1 MNLKRALG
9 PLAEP
14 SFARYFTAVVIS
26 NAGSFASVIAL
37 SFAVLAASSP
47 TALGFIF
54 LAREIPVLALVLVGG
69 VFADRLPRRFVLAGA
84 SFVQG
89 ASQLVAAVI
98 LIHGSANIPALAIC
112 AAVNGAASAFGYPA
126 TTGLIPQVVSASR
139 LQQANALLGLTP
151 RIIGIAGAA
160 LGAWL
165 INSIGAGYALAFD
178 SVTFIVAGALLV
190 TVAKD
195 APRIKRGTSPLADLA
210 EGWREV
216 RSRTWLWTMILSFGV
231 FQLAYFPALTVL
243 GPEIARKHLG
253 GAPAWASI
261 ITGELI
267 GGIIGGAISFKIRFP
282 RPLLLTNIVTIPI
295 IVQLVAF
302 AMGWPL
308 ITLVIC
314 AMFTG
319 VGFSIGGT
327 IWFTTLQRVIP
338 SESLSRVS
346 SFDWFGSLALNPLG
360 YALVGPLAA
369 VIGERRTMG
378 FAAALLAAAIFL
390 PLTVPAVVGLRLPP
404 IETTALSEEESEG
417 NPLGDCGKN

>member
-1 MNLKRALG
+1 MDLKRALG
-9 PLAEP
+9 PLSEP
-14 SFARYFTAVVIS
+14 SFARYFMAVVIS
-26 NAGSFASVIAL
+26 QAGSYASGIAL
-37 SFAVLAASSP
+37 SFAVLAVSNP

-54 LAREIPVLALVLVGG
+54 LAREIPILVLLLAGG

-98 LIHGSANIPALAIC
+98 LIHGSANIPALASC
-112 AAVNGAASAFGYPA
+112 AAVNGAASAFGHPA
-126 TTGLIPQVVSASR
+126 TTGLIPQVVSTSR

-165 INSIGAGYALAFD
+165 VNSIGAGYALAFD
-178 SVTFIVAGALLV
+178 SVTFVVAGALLT

-195 APRIKRGTSPLADLA
+195 VPRVKRETSPLADLG

-243 GPEIARKHLG
+243 GPEIAREHLG

-282 RPLLLTNIVTIPI
+282 RPLIFASLVSVPIVA
-295 IVQLVAF
+295 QLVGF

-308 ITLVIC
+308 LALVVC

-319 VGFSIGGT
+319 VGFSVGGT
-327 IWFTTLQRVIP
+327 IWFTTLQRLIP
-338 SESLSRVS
+338 DESLSRVS
-346 SFDWFGSLALNPLG
+346 SFDWLGSLALNPLG
-360 YALVGPLAA
+360 YALIGPLSA

-378 FAAALLAAAIFL
+378 YAAALLAAAIFL
-390 PLTVPAVVGLRLPP
+390 PLTVPAVVGLRLPS
-404 IETTALSEEESEG
+404 IETTDLPKEESEG
-417 NPLGDCGKN
+417 NPLSDCGKN